1 MKCEIFWFWCYK
13 FWNGTFFG
21 VKEWFY
27 RNNHKKINV
36 AGMILRG
43 VNLMQKYRSTLFST
57 CFGQKTDIFEKKTFT
72 EWSKSIDIEV
82 KKCVLESFLGYCQ
95 VSAVVLENQQI
106 AAWFFKARRQIFCP
120 FFTKIYNALFSVHF
134 RLQMNSFWLCTK
146 LMWLMWLFKA
156 GDFYENMSVN
166 PYICDFSLIQPS

>member
-1 MKCEIFWFWCYK
+1 M
-13 FWNGTFFG
+13 
-21 VKEWFY
+21 KEWFC
-27 RNNHKKINV
+27 RNNHKKVSV

-43 VNLMQKYRSTLFST
+43 VNLLQKYRSTLFSS
-57 CFGQKTDIFEKKTFT
+57 CFGQITDIFEKKTFT

-146 LMWLMWLFKA
+146 LTWLMWHFKMVVINEKLQIQ
-156 GDFYENMSVN
+156 GFTN
-166 PYICDFSLIQPS
+166 IFS